1 MVEYDKFYKTIMYVY
16 ERGTRDENPI
26 RGTRDRNPYNIQP
39 KTVK

>member
-1 MVEYDKFYKTIMYVY
+1 MYVY